1 MKNSKNDC
9 LDFSGGDYKIY
20 DADLN
25 LCGDKAISVGEL
37 SNIKIF
43 KSLMRNSNIG
53 IASKDGSN
61 ATVLNTKMENV
72 KFCAAAYKKKQE
84 FSGGYISI
92 NKLNCEKYSKKFFV
106 DKFSKIN
113 EKGES

>member
-1 MKNSKNDC
+1 
-9 LDFSGGDYKIY
+9 
-20 DADLN
+20 
-25 LCGDKAISVGEL
+25 
-37 SNIKIF
+37 
-43 KSLMRNSNIG
+43 
-53 IASKDGSN
+53 
-61 ATVLNTKMENV
+61 MENV